1 MKLFSRTKYLTS
13 VAVLAL
19 LWCYSS
25 AQAQRYPSQEE
36 FGKNR
41 IQYRTFDWKIFKT
54 SNFEVYYYQGG
65 VNLAK
70 LTAQFAESEFD
81 RITEI
86 LGYTPYNRIKIF
98 LYNSPGELL
107 QSNMGLATFANLNDE
122 VLNLAQSRVEIAF
135 TGDQISF
142 RKKLVTEISR
152 LFVYDML
159 YGGNLKDALQ
169 SSLLLTLPDWFMSGI
184 AAYIAEGATPQ
195 LNDHMRDISLRRQ
208 IKKPALLYGQDAK
221 LVGQSIW
228 NYIAVRYGKDN
239 ISNILNLTRII
250 RTEQTSITSTLGIP
264 SYARFLKEWREYYI
278 NLSDQA
284 TIGFAEPKTTW
295 RYRPSDSNDIG
306 SNASVKLS
314 PDKKWIAV
322 SELHKSRYKVTVFN
336 LTTGKKIVIRQGNVQ
351 TDNSGEATVLP
362 LLSWTK
368 YNTLALMVE
377 ENNRQNF
384 FIYDKLDT
392 KRPVIR
398 MKRTI
403 RGLDQIVDMD
413 ISDDGTMLVV
423 SADKG
428 GSNDLY
434 LVNVSRANLTPLTN
448 DLYDDLSPRFVAGS
462 SRRVVFSSN
471 RSSDSLGLDKG
482 NYKNLRSSVGLFEHD
497 GSPRAVTV
505 TPLLD
510 SLGSAISAVYAD
522 EEKVLFLSDHKGIR
536 NLYKYDRSNGAVT
549 QLTNYLFSIQGADI
563 SLEGSGG
570 IVYSRVKEGMLE
582 MGYLDNLNSNI
593 SLDSPALPG
602 SISAL
607 NAGTTK
613 ARAAEA
619 LNAATKRDTTIVVQ
633 DLPKIALREG
643 EIDTDDYKFDEDVL
657 KTFEF
662 RQKKGSIA
670 NVPTLIP
677 KSRKRENI
685 AIKGPY
691 DYKGLFVANDAT
703 SDWRIDPIRGFGYAQ
718 SISMNDLLEN
728 HVVKAGFFVSTT
740 FRNSDL
746 FAEYTNNTYRI
757 DFGARVDRKS
767 LYVDSEGAVQKYR
780 FNQVQISASYPF
792 SSTSRLTLSPTFT
805 VTRLVDV
812 GLLAEPDRSTQ
823 YGGLKGE
830 FVLDNTKINGM
841 NMVEGTRFKIRYEN
855 FLGIGQAEQSFNR
868 LSIDLRRYQKI
879 HRDLI
884 LAARVAFSRS
894 GGRAPK
900 QNIMGGMENWVL
912 QRKDNPAN
920 NNPLDF
926 GPGVDNRD
934 VFFAEFATNLR
945 GFNLNR
951 LSGTN
956 YVLAN
961 AELRVPLI
969 KYLYRGPITSNFLR
983 NFQIIGF
990 SDIGTAWT
998 GKGPFSQEN
1007 SLNTEIV
1014 GGGSEP
1020 FRATVTNFRNPYLM
1034 GYGIGARTML
1044 FGFYVKFDYAWG
1056 VDNGNTDRAI
1066 PYVTLG
1072 YDF

>member
-1 MKLFSRTKYLTS
+1 MKLVSHTKYMAS
-13 VAVLAL
+13 VAILAV

-25 AQAQRYPSQEE
+25 AQAQRYPSQEQ

-54 SNFEVYYYQGG
+54 SNFEVYHYQGG
-65 VNLAK
+65 INLAK

-107 QSNMGLATFANLNDE
+107 QSNMGLATFGDLDDQALD
-122 VLNLAQSRVEIAF
+122 LAQSRIEIAF

-184 AAYIAEGATPQ
+184 AAYIAEGATPE
-195 LNDHMRDISLRRQ
+195 LNDYMRDISLRRQ
-208 IKKPALLYGQDAK
+208 IKKPALLYGRDAT

-228 NYIAVRYGKDN
+228 NYIAERYGKDN

-264 SYARFLKEWREYYI
+264 SYTRFLKEWRDYYV

-284 TIGFAEPKTTW
+284 NNGFIEPNATW
-295 RYRPSDSNDIG
+295 RYRPSGSNDIG
-306 SNASVKLS
+306 SNASIKLS
-314 PDKKWIAV
+314 HDKKWIAV

-336 LTTGKKIVIRQGNVQ
+336 LATGNKIIIRQGNVQ
-351 TDNSGEATVLP
+351 TDNFGEAVVLP

-368 YNTLALMVE
+368 YNTLAMVVE

-398 MKRTI
+398 MKRII

-413 ISDDGTMLVV
+413 ISDDGTMLAV

-434 LVNVSRANLTPLTN
+434 LVNVSRANLIPLTN

-462 SRRVVFSSN
+462 SRRVIFSSN

-482 NYKNLRSSVGLFEHD
+482 NYKNLRTSVGLFEHD
-497 GSPRAVTV
+497 GSPRAETV

-510 SLGSAISAVYAD
+510 SLGPAIAAVYAD
-522 EEKVLFLSDHKGIR
+522 DEKVLFLSNHKGIR
-536 NLYKYDRSNGAVT
+536 NLYKYDRPTGSVT

-563 SLEGSGG
+563 STEGVGG
-570 IVYSRVKEGMLE
+570 IVYSRVKEGVLE
-582 MGYLDNLNSNI
+582 MGYLDRLNTSI

-602 SISAL
+602 SISAK
-607 NAGTTK
+607 NRGTTK
-613 ARAAEA
+613 ARSTEA
-619 LNAATKRDTTIVVQ
+619 MNTAPKNEASVAVQEESKIV
-633 DLPKIALREG
+633 LREG
-643 EIDTDDYKFDEDVL
+643 EVDTDDYKFDEDIL

-662 RQKKGSIA
+662 RQKKGNVT

-728 HVVKAGFFVSTT
+728 HVIKAGFFVSTT

-746 FAEYTNNTYRI
+746 FAEYTNNTYRV

-792 SSTSRLTLSPTFT
+792 SSTARVTLSPTFT
-805 VTRLVDV
+805 VTRLVDI

-841 NMVEGTRFKIRYEN
+841 NMVEGTRFKVRYEN
-855 FLGIGQAEQSFNR
+855 FLGIGQAKQNFNR

-884 LAARVAFSRS
+884 LAGRVAFSRS

-900 QNIMGGMENWVL
+900 QNVMGGMENWIL
-912 QRKDNPAN
+912 QRKDNPASS
-920 NNPLDF
+920 NPLNF

-956 YVLAN
+956 YILAN
-961 AELRVPLI
+961 IELRVPLI

-1034 GYGIGARTML
+1034 GYGVGARTML

-1056 VDNGNTDRAI
+1056 IDNGVTDKAI